1 MTAELYDTRARLRKV
16 EDGAREPVAIVGMGC
31 RLPGG
36 AATPE
41 LLWQLVDGGVDAV
54 RGFPRDRGWDLRPGA
69 DYAQVGGFLAEA
81 AEFDAAFFGISP
93 REALAM
99 DPQHRL
105 LLETTWETVEH
116 AGIDPTTLHGTA
128 TGVFA
133 GCSNQDYLA
142 GPRTLPAEVSGHLM
156 TGNSNAVAS
165 GRIAYTL
172 GLSGPAVTID
182 TACSSS
188 LVALHLAAQAL
199 RSGECD
205 LALAGGVTVLSTAA
219 VFTEL
224 AKQGGLAGD
233 GRCKAFA
240 AAADGAGWGEGAG
253 ILLLQRLSDA
263 ERDGRKILA
272 VLRGSAVNSDGASNG
287 LTAPNGPAQQ
297 RVIRAALAAARLA
310 PAEVDVVE
318 AHGTGTA
325 LGDPIEAQALLAT
338 YGQDRDRPLWLG
350 SVKSNLGHTQAAAGV
365 AGVMKMVLALRHQ
378 RLPRTLH
385 VDEPTPQVDWSAG
398 AVSLLTEPVAWPA
411 GERPRR
417 AGVSSFGIGGTNAH
431 VIIEEAPARRE
442 SEPAPTREHVRTI
455 EPAPTAH
462 PVPLLLSGRTQ
473 AALRAQAGKLRD
485 FLTTRPHIPDLAH
498 SLATTRTAFPQR
510 AVLLTEPTALD
521 DGLRALH
528 EDAPFPGLLHGTA
541 NLPARPVF
549 VFPGQGAQW
558 PGMATDLIAHYP
570 VFANRFTACAQALAP
585 YLDRPLADLAAD
597 ERALARVDVV
607 QPVLWAVMVSLAE
620 LWRSFGVEPAAV
632 IGHSQG
638 EIAAA
643 CVAGILSLDDAARL
657 VALRSRELIPL
668 AGHGGMLSVTL
679 PEAPVRELLTR
690 WGDRL
695 SVAAVNGPATIVVS
709 GDDGALTELERELS
723 AQRVQRWR
731 IPGVDFTAHSTQ
743 IEQIAGGVRACAQ
756 DIRPG
761 KASVPFYSTVDGRWM
776 DGAEL
781 DGEYWYR
788 NLRRTVRFAE
798 ACTALLAQGHRVF
811 IEVSAH
817 PVLTP
822 GLTETAHESEREA
835 VVVGTL
841 RREDGGVRR
850 VLGALAEAHVHGVP
864 VDWAQVVTGARI
876 TLPTYAFQHERFWL
890 SSGAPEATG
899 DELSYRI
906 DWVPFTPAPT
916 PPTGTWLL
924 LTADAQD
931 ATGAALAT
939 ALAGRAEV
947 LELPATTADRADFAD
962 RLRAASTEFTGV
974 LSLLGLANGEHP
986 SGLSAALAATLTVVQ
1001 ALGDAGI
1008 EAPLWCLT
1016 RAATGIEEPADPAQA
1031 QLCGLG
1037 RVAAV
1042 EHPRRWGGL
1051 LDLPAGEFD
1060 PALVTAALV
1069 GAGEEDQLALRGNG
1083 LLARRLVRAP
1093 RTRSGRQWKP
1103 EGTVLA
1109 TVSVPVLAG
1118 HLARWLAAAGA
1129 SHVVLAGAEPPDV
1142 EQLRAELAEV
1152 RLTVTEPDTIAVLGK
1167 QLAADGEPVRTVI
1180 HASGTRP
1187 ATPDELA
1194 PLADLTPTDLARALA
1209 PTVDGLAA
1217 VTELAGDS
1225 VELVLFSSIA
1235 GIWGSGEHTALS
1247 AANAHLDATAQRRR
1261 AAGAPG
1267 AAVAWGLWD
1276 FGYQVDAPDFGLRLL
1291 DPAAALTA
1299 LRGLL
1304 DRDEPTGVLAD
1315 VEWTRF
1321 APLFTVARP
1330 SPLFTGIP
1338 EAVEHNAETGGEPEL
1353 LGRLTALDPAARR
1366 TALLD
1371 LVRGHTAAVLGHGDP
1386 GAIEADRAFQELG
1399 FDSMIAVELRNNL
1412 TRATGLRLPT
1422 TVIFD
1427 YPAPGVLAEH
1437 LHDGLFGGDHRPVVL
1452 ADLDRLENALATG
1465 TDGLDPSADA
1475 EVTRRL
1481 KDLLTRWDARLR
1493 ADGPNQA
1500 DIGSASDEELFE
1512 LIDSDFGRH

>member
-1 MTAELYDTRARLRKV
+1 MRHFLKQVTAELYDTRARLREV
-16 EDGAREPVAIVGMGC
+16 EDAAREPVAIVGMGC

-54 RGFPRDRGWDLRPGA
+54 RGFPRDRGWDLRPSA

-116 AGIDPTTLHGTA
+116 AGLDPATLHGTA
-128 TGVFA
+128 TGVFV

-263 ERDGRKILA
+263 ERDGRQILA
-272 VLRGSAVNSDGASNG
+272 VLRGSAVNQDGASNG

-310 PAEVDVVE
+310 PTEVDVVE

-398 AVSLLTEPVAWPA
+398 AVSLLTEPVPWPV

-431 VIIEEAPARRE
+431 VIIEEAPAPARQE
-442 SEPAPTREHVRTI
+442 NEPGPVAT
-455 EPAPTAH
+455 PA
-462 PVPLLLSGRTQ
+462 PLLLSGRTP
-473 AALRAQAGKLRD
+473 AALRAQAAKLRD
-485 FLTTRPHIPDLAH
+485 YLTTHPHTPLPDLTH
-498 SLATTRTAFPQR
+498 SLATTRTAFPHR
-510 AVLLTEPTALD
+510 AVLLADPTTLA

-528 EDAPFPGLLHGTA
+528 EDLPAPGLLHGTA
-541 NLPARPVF
+541 PHPARPVF

-570 VFANRFTACAQALAP
+570 VFAARFTACAQALAP
-585 YLDRPLADLAAD
+585 YLDRPLAELAAD
-597 ERALARVDVV
+597 EEALSRVDVV

-632 IGHSQG
+632 LGHSQG

-657 VALRSRELIPL
+657 VALRSRELLPL

-679 PEAPVRELLTR
+679 PEARVRELLTR

-695 SVAAVNGPATIVVS
+695 SVAAINGPATIVVS
-709 GDDGALTELERELS
+709 GEDSALTELERELS

-743 IEQIAGGVRACAQ
+743 IEQIAAPVRACAQ

-761 KASVPFYSTVDGRWM
+761 KASVPFYSTVDGRWV

-788 NLRRTVRFAE
+788 NLRQTVRFAE
-798 ACTALLAQGHRVF
+798 ATTALLAQGHRVF

-864 VDWAQVVTGARI
+864 VDWTQVVPGTRI
-876 TLPTYAFQHERFWL
+876 PLPTYAFQHERFWL
-890 SSGAPEATG
+890 SSGAPEPTG
-899 DELSYRI
+899 DGLSYRI
-906 DWVPFTPAPT
+906 DWIPFTPAPA
-916 PPTGTWLL
+916 PPGTWLL

-931 ATGAALAT
+931 ATTTALAT
-939 ALAGRAEV
+939 ALAGQAEV
-947 LELPATTADRADFAD
+947 LELPATTADRANFAD
-962 RLRAASTEFTGV
+962 RLRAAGTEYTGV
-974 LSLLGLANGEHP
+974 LSLLGLAPGEHP
-986 SGLSAALAATLTVVQ
+986 SGLSAALAATLTAVQ

-1016 RAATGIEEPADPAQA
+1016 RAATGIAEPADPAQA

-1042 EHPRRWGGL
+1042 EHTRRWGGL

-1060 PALVTAALV
+1060 PALVIAALS
-1069 GAGEEDQLALRGNG
+1069 GAGEEDQLAVRGNG

-1093 RTRSGRQWKP
+1093 QRRSVRDWRA

-1152 RLTVTEPDTIAVLGK
+1152 RLTVIEPDTIVAVGK
-1167 QLAADGEPVRTVI
+1167 QLAADGEPVRAVI
-1180 HASGTRP
+1180 HAAGTRP
-1187 ATPDELA
+1187 ATPDELT
-1194 PLADLTPTDLARALA
+1194 PLADLTPADLARVLA
-1209 PTVDGLAA
+1209 STVDSLDA

-1225 VELVLFSSIA
+1225 AELVLFSSIA

-1261 AAGAPG
+1261 ATGHPG
-1267 AAVAWGLWD
+1267 TAVAWGLWD

-1330 SPLFTGIP
+1330 SPLLTGIP

-1353 LGRLTALDPAARR
+1353 LGRLTALDPPARR
-1366 TALLD
+1366 AALLD

-1437 LHDGLFGGDHRPVVL
+1437 LHDGLFGGDHRPLVL
-1452 ADLDRLENALATG
+1452 AELDRLENALATG
-1465 TDGLDPSADA
+1465 ADGLDPGADA
-1475 EVTRRL
+1475 EITRRL
-1481 KDLLTRWDARLR
+1481 KDLLDRWNARR
-1493 ADGPNQA
+1493 PADGPEQA